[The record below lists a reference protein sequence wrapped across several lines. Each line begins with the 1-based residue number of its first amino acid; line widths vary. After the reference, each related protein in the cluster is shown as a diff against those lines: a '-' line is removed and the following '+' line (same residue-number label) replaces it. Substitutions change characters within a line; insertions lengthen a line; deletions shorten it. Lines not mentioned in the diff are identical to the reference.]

1 MNAKPSATRD
11 DKRQN
16 GKSSPVQRK
25 AAGRLSANVGSD
37 ACRRAAVILE
47 VLAGERTAQ
56 QGAEVL
62 KISIQQYYLL
72 ERKALGGLAAACQG
86 QSREKRPSQM
96 EKELASLEREVARCR
111 RECLRQAALVR
122 ATQRAVGLPAST
134 SHGGASTKGKKK
146 QARGRRKSRALRAAD
161 ALRKN
166 STGLTR
172 PTELEPSSPAGS
184 TDHPS
189 QVTDK
194 ERQDDA

>member
-1 MNAKPSATRD
+1 MNVKPSVITGE
-11 DKRQN
+11 KRQRGN
-16 GKSSPVQRK
+16 SLPVKRK
-25 AAGRLSANVGSD
+25 AAGRLGAHVGSD

-72 ERKALGGLAAACQG
+72 ERKALGSLAAACQG
-86 QSREKRPSQM
+86 ESRQKRPSQM
-96 EKELASLEREVARCR
+96 EKELALLEQEVARCR

-134 SHGGASTKGKKK
+134 IHGGASAKGKKK
-146 QARGRRKSRALRAAD
+146 QARGRRKSRALRAAE

-166 STGLTR
+166 STGLAR

-184 TDHPS
+184 MDQPS
-189 QVTDK
+189 PVTDK
-194 ERQDDA
+194 ERSRGA